1 MNKKKKVK
9 TSPIIKY
16 FISSVII
23 LSAVTIGLIKF
34 IDILPNKYF
43 GFLIAMFVIVDFALC
58 ALLLSSKIVVRIL
71 GGLLSTCC
79 IFILIIAI
87 IYELNTIDFLKK
99 IGKSEYSTLNYHVM
113 VLKESEMNSIK
124 DVSGEKITLI
134 DEYSD
139 EVIKSLSK
147 EINFTY
153 DKCLLYTDLSDKLL
167 KGQSSVIVIEDSAL
181 RILEDENPSFI
192 TSTKT
197 IHKFTI
203 DIKQKEIKRKVNTKK
218 TPFNVYISGIDTYGN
233 INSVSRSDVN
243 IIATVNPSTHKIL
256 LTSIPR
262 DYYVPLYG
270 KGEYDKLTHS
280 GIYGIDSSVGTIEGF
295 LDIKINYYIKVN
307 FTSLVKVVDTLNG
320 IEVDSKFDFVSQD
333 GYRFKKGINE
343 MNGKEALS
351 FSRERKAL
359 PQGDKSRG
367 ENHLAVLTAIINKA
381 SNKSVLTKYNS
392 LLKSL
397 KPSIVTNFT
406 NSELTNFIKMQLDK
420 NIKWDIEYVTLDGS
434 DGFEYTYSYSK
445 NKLYVMIPDE
455 QSVNDA
461 SNKIKENLKKQQ

>member
-1 MNKKKKVK
+1 M
-9 TSPIIKY
+9 
-16 FISSVII
+16 
-23 LSAVTIGLIKF
+23 
-34 IDILPNKYF
+34 
-43 GFLIAMFVIVDFALC
+43 
-58 ALLLSSKIVVRIL
+58 
-71 GGLLSTCC
+71 
-79 IFILIIAI
+79 
-87 IYELNTIDFLKK
+87 
-99 IGKSEYSTLNYHVM
+99 
-113 VLKESEMNSIK
+113 
-124 DVSGEKITLI
+124 
-134 DEYSD
+134 
-139 EVIKSLSK
+139 
-147 EINFTY
+147 
-153 DKCLLYTDLSDKLL
+153 
-167 KGQSSVIVIEDSAL
+167 
-181 RILEDENPSFI
+181 
-192 TSTKT
+192 
-197 IHKFTI
+197 
-203 DIKQKEIKRKVNTKK
+203 
-218 TPFNVYISGIDTYGN
+218 
-233 INSVSRSDVN
+233 
-243 IIATVNPSTHKIL
+243 
-256 LTSIPR
+256 
-262 DYYVPLYG
+262 
-270 KGEYDKLTHS
+270 
-280 GIYGIDSSVGTIEGF
+280 
-295 LDIKINYYIKVN
+295 
-307 FTSLVKVVDTLNG
+307 VDTLNG

-367 ENHLAVLTAIINKA
+367 ENHLAVLTAIINKS